1 MTAVSSF
8 DDTSSS
14 RALVPDSLIDL
25 RIHSVVL
32 PHDPRARPAVSCD
45 RGSELSAAVEW
56 HGYKTTLVDPVGPDR
71 AIRRRP
77 A

>member
-8 DDTSSS
+8 DDTSIS

-32 PHDPRARPAVSCD
+32 PHDPRAPVSCD

-56 HGYKTTLVDPVGPDR
+56 LHDEKTTLIDPVSPAG
-71 AIRRRP
+71 ASRRRP